1 MCDEAV
7 VGVLQQR
14 HCMGSRD
21 PNRVRAASIG
31 AGEAARVAAMHA
43 AITQGMTPKQAYNSM
58 SEDPH
63 SRLILVLHAHAGKI
77 RISSKERL

>member
-1 MCDEAV
+1 
-7 VGVLQQR
+7 
-14 HCMGSRD
+14 MGHN

-58 SEDPH
+58 SESP
-63 SRLILVLHAHAGKI
+63 SIL
-77 RISSKERL
+77 R